1 MYASTD
7 GRLCTATDN
16 VMWRVEWSIVKH
28 PSYYS
33 FFVWF
38 PHVTFRLFFSISC
51 SASVH
56 ISRNDFWILL
66 YIYSIPLARVL
77 HFGACLWILKIVG
90 FLLEDFR
97 VDWILGTSYQRARK
111 NDSKLMRKNCPEIER
126 SRSDDGRPPANCH
139 AYKRTH
145 IPRVRLICGGSFISL
160 LGTFFYLFFLFFLFF
175 WRETHAVGA
184 LNAWEKYTR
193 PSFYGLISAQPRLE
207 AFFLFS
213 IELCAE
219 RLVHG

>member
-160 LGTFFYLFFLFFLFF
+160 LGTFFLFFFSFFFFFLA
-175 WRETHAVGA
+175 RDSRGRSAKCVGKIHTA
-184 LNAWEKYTR
+184 ILLWTN
-193 PSFYGLISAQPRLE
+193 LSA
-207 AFFLFS
+207 ATAGGFFLFS